1 MMQEIFIF
9 GILLFFYTI
18 IFYNKEKLSN
28 FLKLVDHPDNKR
40 KIHSKPTPLIGGMII
55 IFIIII
61 NFYNFKNFLPEKEL
75 LILFSLI
82 LIYFFVGLVDDIKG
96 LSSYFRLCFLFLITY
111 FLLNLSE
118 LFVLRDLNFNYKDL
132 KYELGAIS
140 VFISALCIL
149 LLVNALNLSDGINGL
164 STTLVISWFIYIKFF
179 LFKDFSYLGIS
190 SLIILI
196 VVFYH
201 IYKGLFF
208 MGDYGVTVAALVVGL
223 MSIASYNVQEN
234 IINKIFVEE
243 IFLLLFVPGLDMF
256 RLFLERILKKKD
268 PFSADKNHLHHI
280 LINKLNLRLSLL
292 IYLLISFTPLL
303 LYKTFS
309 VNTLILILIYAI
321 FYFVIFSTKIKKY
334 F

>member
-1 MMQEIFIF
+1 MLQEIFTF
-9 GILLFFYTI
+9 GVLLFFYTI
-18 IFYNKEKLSN
+18 IFQNKEKLSK

-40 KIHSKPTPLIGGMII
+40 KIHTKPTPLIGGMII
-55 IFIIII
+55 ILIIVI

-82 LIYFFVGLVDDIKG
+82 LIYFIVGLVDDIKG
-96 LSSYFRLCFLFLITY
+96 LSSYFRLCFLFIITY

-118 LFVLRDLNFNYKDL
+118 LFVLRDLTFDFKNLN
-132 KYELGAIS
+132 YELGSLS
-140 VFISALCIL
+140 VFISTLCIL

-164 STTLVISWFIYIKFF
+164 STTLIIFWFIYIKFF
-179 LFKDFSYLGIS
+179 LFKDFSYLGNS

-196 VVFYH
+196 MVFYN
-201 IYKGLFF
+201 IYKGQFF

-223 MSIASYNVQEN
+223 MSIVSYNIQEN

-243 IFLLLFVPGLDMF
+243 IFLLFFVSGLDMF

-280 LINKLNLRLSLL
+280 LIKKFNLRLSL
-292 IYLLISFTPLL
+292 IFYLLISFTPIL
-303 LYKTFS
+303 LYKIFS
-309 VNTLILILIYAI
+309 VNTLILILVYT
-321 FYFVIFSTKIKKY
+321 FLYFLIFSIKIKKY